1 MRKII
6 SDEIGELADKE
17 KQLAHYDA
25 LIKKNI
31 DNLKYYGF
39 TLDEA
44 KKQKTKAFF
53 QRHLL
58 MKG

>member
-6 SDEIGELADKE
+6 SDETGELADKE

-44 KKQKTKAFF
+44 KKAKDEGLF

-58 MKG
+58 MKD

>member
-39 TLDEA
+39 TIDEA

-53 QRHLL
+53 
-58 MKG
+58 KGIC